1 MITSNIQQYHL
12 TQEDQFEVL
21 ALAMENFGILDKSIF
36 LRKPTK
42 SVCKLTDLMT
52 RQEIWKF

>member
-1 MITSNIQQYHL
+1 MITSNIKQYHL

-21 ALAMENFGILDKSIF
+21 ALANFGILDKSIF

-42 SVCKLTDLMT
+42 SVCKLTDLIT